1 MMAVAG
7 MNITIS
13 TMITT
18 ITIKGIIEIVTAI
31 TIKIAIVIVM
41 GTGTTT
47 GAGISIAT
55 ADAAQSATL
64 FSNPSATSRK

>member
-7 MNITIS
+7 MNIKIS

-41 GTGTTT
+41 GTGNTT

-64 FSNPSATSRK
+64 FSNPSA